1 MTNYEKGLLL
11 KDSIYHLYVNEC
23 RSISYLSRLFKI
35 DRHTLSVLIKQ
46 TFGFVQV
53 NQDKRKMREFLAQH
67 KEYIIARIKD
77 GWTQKDIYTHCK
89 VGRLFYQK
97 VITFDVDIQNAML
110 QRTYR
115 DKEPAEYIVDEIW
128 KPIYGYG
135 NYQIS
140 SYGRVRNNYGI
151 LKTQINC
158 TSGYVTVNL
167 YKDGV
172 RQGHRVHRLVA
183 RAFCNGYSDTNN
195 CVNHIDGNILNNH
208 ADNLEWC
215 SYTDNL
221 VHSYEHLNRPHKG
234 GRSLPYLIR
243 YKGKYTFKT
252 IASFARFVGI
262 SPTQAKRWVDE
273 AKHNIEKIPK

>member
-11 KDSIYHLYVNEC
+11 KDSIYQLYVNEG

-35 DRHTLSVLIKQ
+35 DRHTLSILIKQ

-53 NQDKRKMREFLAQH
+53 NQDKRKIREFLAQY

-110 QRTYR
+110 HNTYR
-115 DKEPAEYIVDEIW
+115 GKEPTEYIEDEIW
-128 KPIYGYG
+128 KPIFGYN

-140 SYGRVRNNYGI
+140 NYGRVRNNYGM

-172 RQGHRVHRLVA
+172 RRGHRVHRLVA
-183 RAFCNGYSDTNN
+183 RAFCSGYSDINN
-195 CVNHIDGNILNNH
+195 CVNHIDGNILNNR

-215 SYTDNL
+215 SYTNNL
-221 VHSYEHLNRPHKG
+221 IHSYEHLNRTHKG
-234 GRSLPYLIR
+234 GKPLHYLIR
-243 YKGKYTFKT
+243 YNGKYTFKT
-252 IASFARFVGI
+252 IASFARFAGI
-262 SPTQAKRWVDE
+262 SPTQAKRWIDE
-273 AKHNIEKIPK
+273 AKPNIEKIPK